1 MVRSACINGPV
12 TQGLEGSSVV
22 KVLVQRVNY
31 SIGTARRACAS
42 I

>member
-12 TQGLEGSSVV
+12 TQGLDGSVV

-31 SIGTARRACAS
+31 SIGTGRRACAS